1 MTRVKKAL
9 ITDQMSIEDA
19 ERAFAAYADA
29 DAKEKKIQAD
39 MDVKFTQIREK
50 HQSELAALKEV
61 KDKEFEKL
69 QHFATTNPESFAKKK
84 SMDLT
89 HGIIGFRTGTPKLAT
104 RKGYTWGAILTL
116 VKEFLPNYIRT
127 SEEVAK
133 DRILADREAEDVAV
147 LLPKVGI
154 EVKQD
159 ETFYVEPKKELV

>member
-1 MTRVKKAL
+1 
-9 ITDQMSIEDA
+9 
-19 ERAFAAYADA
+19 
-29 DAKEKKIQAD
+29 
-39 MDVKFTQIREK
+39 
-50 HQSELAALKEV
+50 
-61 KDKEFEKL
+61 
-69 QHFATTNPESFAKKK
+69 
-84 SMDLT
+84 MDLT

-116 VKEFLPNYIRT
+116 VKEFLPSYIRT

-133 DRILADREAEDVAV
+133 DRILADRDSEDVAV

>member
-29 DAKEKKIQAD
+29 DAKEKKIKAD

-69 QHFATTNPESFAKKK
+69 QHFATNPDLFAKKK

-116 VKEFLPNYIRT
+116 VKEFLPSYIRT

-133 DRILADREAEDVAV
+133 DRILADRESEDVAV